1 VWVASADGEGVFL
14 IQSFDCKY
22 SLCAGTDKAKQE
34 WFNAL
39 FTTIE
44 KLFKVRRHSRF
55 RSSKKERK
63 TQLSL
68 P

>member
-44 KLFKVRRHSRF
+44 KLFKVRRHPR
-55 RSSKKERK
+55 KNERHNI
-63 TQLSL
+63 TAQLSL

>member
-44 KLFKVRRHSRF
+44 KLFKVRRQSF
-55 RSSKKERK
+55 TFLKLI
-63 TQLSL
+63 TGQTL
-68 P
+68 PP